1 MDLSPY
7 LLFDI
12 NRSHYAINA
21 SVVEEIFF
29 LPELTPIAEAPRDIV
44 GMFNLRGT
52 IVPVFDLPRRLGH
65 HRQRYELSDSLIT
78 IHQGDTI
85 LTFLV
90 NHVREI
96 IHINPDDITHKFA
109 YQESYE
115 SSEPPES
122 SSSDPSSSTAK
133 HLQRRKRFLKGV
145 IEFENH
151 LVAILDEK
159 VILQEVR
166 QELPEDHDVI
176 DSALADAVE
185 LARAESEQVQ
195 FCPDATLEEQDM
207 FRQRANSLRIPTE
220 TADLKQVLSLAV
232 VALEGEYF
240 GIDLQLVREFT
251 DLRNLT
257 PIPCCPPHVVG
268 NMNLRGEILTL
279 VRINDFLNLQ
289 PTLGDDESSPTS
301 SQRAV
306 VVQVDDMVVGIT
318 VDEVFDVTPVDPTQ
332 ISPMPT
338 AIRASSDE
346 YLQGTILYEA
356 TALTILDI
364 RKLLSQGKL
373 VVDEEP

>member
-12 NRSHYAINA
+12 NRNHYAINA
-21 SVVEEIFF
+21 AVVEEVFF

-65 HRQRYELSDSLIT
+65 RRQRYQLSDSLIT
-78 IHQGDTI
+78 INQGDTI

-90 NHVREI
+90 NQVREI
-96 IHINPDDITHKFA
+96 VQINPEDITHKFA
-109 YQESYE
+109 YQAS
-115 SSEPPES
+115 PTNLQQIN
-122 SSSDPSSSTAK
+122 SSTGK
-133 HLQRRKRFLKGV
+133 SGDTSLKKLKRQERFLKGIV
-145 IEFENH
+145 EFQNN
-151 LVAILDEK
+151 LIAILDEQL
-159 VILQEVR
+159 ILQEVR
-166 QELPEDHDVI
+166 QQLPQDEEI
-176 DSALADAVE
+176 SETSAEVFDAANSKE
-185 LARAESEQVQ
+185 NSVQ
-195 FCPDATLEEQDM
+195 FCPEATLEEQDI

-251 DLRNLT
+251 DLRNVT

-279 VRINDFLNLQ
+279 VRIHDFLNLQ
-289 PTLGDDESSPTS
+289 PTLSDEDPSQTL

-306 VVQVDDMVVGIT
+306 VVQVEEMVVGIA
-318 VDEVFDVTPVDPTQ
+318 VDEVFDVTAVDPTK

-364 RKLLSQGKL
+364 RKLLSEGKL

>member
-12 NRSHYAINA
+12 NRNHYAIHA
-21 SVVEEIFF
+21 SVVEEVFF
-29 LPELTPIAEAPRDIV
+29 LPELTSIAEVPQDIV

-65 HRQRYELSDSLIT
+65 HRQRYQLSDSLIT
-78 IHQGDTI
+78 LNQGDTV

-96 IHINPDDITHKFA
+96 VQINPDNITRKFA
-109 YQESYE
+109 YQGPTE
-115 SSEPPES
+115 SSKDE
-122 SSSDPSSSTAK
+122 SSDPAAK
-133 HLQRRKRFLKGV
+133 RLQRQKRFLKGV
-145 IEFENH
+145 VEFENH
-151 LVAILDEK
+151 LVAILDEE

-166 QELPEDHDVI
+166 QQLPQTE
-176 DSALADAVE
+176 E
-185 LARAESEQVQ
+185 LASESSVEVLEPARGKPDSFQ
-195 FCPDATLEEQDM
+195 FCPEATLEEQDI
-207 FRQRANSLRIPTE
+207 FRQRANSLRIPAE

-251 DLRNLT
+251 DLRNVT

-289 PTLGDDESSPTS
+289 PTLSDDDPSQTS

-306 VVQVDDMVVGIT
+306 VVQVEEMVVGIT
-318 VDEVFDVTPVDPTQ
+318 VDEVFDVTPVNPTK

-346 YLQGTILYEA
+346 YLQGTILYKA

-373 VVDEEP
+373 IVDEEP

>member
-12 NRSHYAINA
+12 NRNHYAINA
-21 SVVEEIFF
+21 TVVEEVFF

-65 HRQRYELSDSLIT
+65 RRQRYQLSDSLIT
-78 IHQGDTI
+78 INQGDTI

-90 NHVREI
+90 NQVREI
-96 IHINPDDITHKFA
+96 VQINSEDITHKFA
-109 YQESYE
+109 YQESKQ
-115 SSEPPES
+115 SPQKTN
-122 SSSDPSSSTAK
+122 SSTAK
-133 HLQRRKRFLKGV
+133 SGDTSVKKLQKQERFLKGIV
-145 IEFENH
+145 EFENN
-151 LVAILDEK
+151 LIAILDEQL
-159 VILQEVR
+159 ILQEVR
-166 QELPEDHDVI
+166 QQLPQDEEI
-176 DSALADAVE
+176 SENSAEGLDAANSKE
-185 LARAESEQVQ
+185 NSFQ
-195 FCPDATLEEQDM
+195 FCPEATLEEQDI
-207 FRQRANSLRIPTE
+207 FRQRANSLRIPAE

-251 DLRNLT
+251 DLRNVT

-289 PTLGDDESSPTS
+289 PTLSDEDPSQTL

-306 VVQVDDMVVGIT
+306 VVQVEDMVVGIA
-318 VDEVFDVTPVDPTQ
+318 VDEVFDVTPVDPTK

>member
-12 NRSHYAINA
+12 NRNHYAIHA
-21 SVVEEIFF
+21 SVVEEVFF

-65 HRQRYELSDSLIT
+65 RRQRYQLSDSLIT
-78 IHQGDTI
+78 INQGDTV

-96 IHINPDDITHKFA
+96 VQINPNDITHKFA
-109 YQESYE
+109 YQDADE
-115 SSEPPES
+115 SSGNPDSSTAES
-122 SSSDPSSSTAK
+122 STLPAK
-133 HLQRRKRFLKGV
+133 HLQRHKRFLKGV
-145 IEFENH
+145 VEFENR
-151 LVAILDEK
+151 LVAILDEQ
-159 VILQEVR
+159 VILREVR
-166 QELPEDHDVI
+166 QKIPQDEE
-176 DSALADAVE
+176 LADE
-185 LARAESEQVQ
+185 SGNILEPAEAEPDQVQ
-195 FCPDATLEEQDM
+195 FCPEATLEEQDI

-251 DLRNLT
+251 DLRNVT

-289 PTLGDDESSPTS
+289 PTLSDDDPSQMS

-306 VVQVDDMVVGIT
+306 VVQVEDMVVGIT

-364 RKLLSQGKL
+364 CKLLSQGKL

>member
-12 NRSHYAINA
+12 NRNHYAIHA
-21 SVVEEIFF
+21 TVVEEVFF

-65 HRQRYELSDSLIT
+65 RRQRYQLSDSLIT
-78 IHQGDTI
+78 INQGETI

-96 IHINPDDITHKFA
+96 VQIAPENITHKFA
-109 YQESYE
+109 YQNADE
-115 SSEPPES
+115 SSETPKL
-122 SSSDPSSSTAK
+122 STAESANLPAQ
-133 HLQRRKRFLKGV
+133 HLQRHQHFLKGV
-145 IEFENH
+145 VEFENQ
-151 LVAILDEK
+151 LVALLDEQA
-159 VILQEVR
+159 ILREVR
-166 QELPEDHDVI
+166 QQLPQDED
-176 DSALADAVE
+176 LADESVQGFE
-185 LARAESEQVQ
+185 SAEAEPDQIQ
-195 FCPDATLEEQDM
+195 FCPEATLEEQDI

-289 PTLGDDESSPTS
+289 PTLSDEAPSQTS

-306 VVQVDDMVVGIT
+306 VVQVEDMVVGIT

-346 YLQGTILYEA
+346 YLQGTILYGA

>member
-12 NRSHYAINA
+12 NRNHYAINA
-21 SVVEEIFF
+21 TVVEEVFF

-65 HRQRYELSDSLIT
+65 RRQRYQLSDSLIT
-78 IHQGDTI
+78 INQGDTV

-90 NHVREI
+90 NQVREI
-96 IHINPDDITHKFA
+96 VQINSEDITQKFA
-109 YQESYE
+109 YQESQKYPQKTN
-115 SSEPPES
+115 SSRAKFEDS
-122 SSSDPSSSTAK
+122 SVKTLK
-133 HLQRRKRFLKGV
+133 RQERFLKGIV
-145 IEFENH
+145 EFENN
-151 LVAILDEK
+151 LIAILDEQL
-159 VILQEVR
+159 ILQEVR
-166 QELPEDHDVI
+166 QQLPQDEEI
-176 DSALADAVE
+176 SETSAEGFDAANSKE
-185 LARAESEQVQ
+185 NSFQ
-195 FCPDATLEEQDM
+195 FCPEATLEEQDI
-207 FRQRANSLRIPTE
+207 FRQRANSLRIPAE

-251 DLRNLT
+251 DLRNVT

-279 VRINDFLNLQ
+279 VRIHDFLNLQ
-289 PTLGDDESSPTS
+289 PTLSDEDPSQTL

-306 VVQVDDMVVGIT
+306 VVQVEDMVVGIA
-318 VDEVFDVTPVDPTQ
+318 VDEVFDVTPVDPTK

>member
-12 NRSHYAINA
+12 NRNHYAINA
-21 SVVEEIFF
+21 AVVEEVFF

-65 HRQRYELSDSLIT
+65 RRQRYQLSDSLIT
-78 IHQGDTI
+78 LNQGDTI

-90 NHVREI
+90 NQVREI
-96 IHINPDDITHKFA
+96 VQINSEEITHKFA
-109 YQESYE
+109 YQEAGE
-115 SSEPPES
+115 SSNKTNLP
-122 SSSDPSSSTAK
+122 TAEALDVSAEK
-133 HLQRRKRFLKGV
+133 TQRKQRFLKGIV
-145 IEFENH
+145 EFENN
-151 LVAILDEK
+151 LITILDEQLL
-159 VILQEVR
+159 LQEVR
-166 QELPEDHDVI
+166 QQLPQDEEI
-176 DSALADAVE
+176 SEEFAEALDTTNSKE
-185 LARAESEQVQ
+185 TSFK
-195 FCPDATLEEQDM
+195 FCPEATLEEQDI
-207 FRQRANSLRIPTE
+207 FRQRANSLRIPAE

-251 DLRNLT
+251 DLRNVT

-289 PTLGDDESSPTS
+289 PTLSDEDPSQTL

-306 VVQVDDMVVGIT
+306 VVQVEDMVVGIA
-318 VDEVFDVTPVDPTQ
+318 VDEVFDVTPVDPTK

>member
-12 NRSHYAINA
+12 NRNHYAINA
-21 SVVEEIFF
+21 TVVEEVFF

-65 HRQRYELSDSLIT
+65 HRQRYQLSDSLIT
-78 IHQGDTI
+78 INQGDTI

-90 NHVREI
+90 NQVREI
-96 IHINPDDITHKFA
+96 VQINSEDITQKFA
-109 YQESYE
+109 YQESGE
-115 SSEPPES
+115 FPKNT
-122 SSSDPSSSTAK
+122 SSSTTKSGDSSAK
-133 HLQRRKRFLKGV
+133 NLRRQHRFLKGV
-145 IEFENH
+145 VEFENN
-151 LVAILDEK
+151 LIAILDEQI
-159 VILQEVR
+159 ILQEVR
-166 QELPEDHDVI
+166 QQLPQDEEISDESAEAFDAANGKG
-176 DSALADAVE
+176 DSF
-185 LARAESEQVQ
+185 Q
-195 FCPDATLEEQDM
+195 FCPEATLEEQDI
-207 FRQRANSLRIPTE
+207 FRQRANSLRIPAE

-251 DLRNLT
+251 DLRNVT

-289 PTLGDDESSPTS
+289 PTLSDEDPSQTL

-306 VVQVDDMVVGIT
+306 VVQVEDMVVGIV
-318 VDEVFDVTPVDPTQ
+318 VDEVFDVTPVDPTK

-346 YLQGTILYEA
+346 YLQGTILYKA

-364 RKLLSQGKL
+364 RKLLSQGQL